1 MHKRIEN
8 KTHRAFSESYS
19 EPLKAALLRR
29 ATVWKLYKKNTK
41 KHCYNDPLGPEQSSI
56 LDGLASW

>member
-29 ATVWKLYKKNTK
+29 ANSVKALQKNPKKT
-41 KHCYNDPLGPEQSSI
+41 L
-56 LDGLASW
+56 L